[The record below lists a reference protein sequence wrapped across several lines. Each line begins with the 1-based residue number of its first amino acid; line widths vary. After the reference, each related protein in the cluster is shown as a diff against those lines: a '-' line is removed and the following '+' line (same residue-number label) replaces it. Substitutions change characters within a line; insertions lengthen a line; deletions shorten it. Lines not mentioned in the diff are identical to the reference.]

1 MKRKR
6 EDAAADGEI
15 TAAVSRAGTS
25 SSSFGGAAI
34 CDDVVRNIFAR
45 LPARDAVASMALS
58 WHHRRLITSPD
69 FVRLHC
75 RHGAPLPRPH
85 IAYVATAPVVT
96 HRDMLARINSLQ
108 ERGRQRERYDDPE
121 PDRFSS
127 TSRGE
132 DDEHFSGLLNP
143 AVADGEREVS
153 VVVPPSPDDYH
164 ASGFG
169 YGPMTRTYKLLLCK
183 HKCVANFTTYSN
195 GRRRRNVPGEPLY
208 LWRAD
213 ELHVYVRSIIC

>member
-127 TSRGE
+127 TSRYHGF
-132 DDEHFSGLLNP
+132 H
-143 AVADGEREVS
+143 VAGAADRRHQPDARARREEVQRPE
-153 VVVPPSPDDYH
+153 VRWHVQRRHSP
-164 ASGFG
+164 
-169 YGPMTRTYKLLLCK
+169 
-183 HKCVANFTTYSN
+183 
-195 GRRRRNVPGEPLY
+195 RRQRGG
-208 LWRAD
+208 
-213 ELHVYVRSIIC
+213 